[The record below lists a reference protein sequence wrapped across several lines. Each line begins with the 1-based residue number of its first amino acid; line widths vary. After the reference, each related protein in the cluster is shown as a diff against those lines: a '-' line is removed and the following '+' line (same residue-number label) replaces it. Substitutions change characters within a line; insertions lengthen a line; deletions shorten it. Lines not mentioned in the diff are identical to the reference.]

1 MIPVTSLTALDWQP
15 QLHRFGD
22 IVQDVADVDQAIRI
36 ILTTPVRSDPLRP
49 DFGCHGLGLVDRPIQ
64 QAIPAL
70 IADAVTAIDR
80 WEPRAEVVRID
91 YRIEAPAQ
99 LILTV
104 IWRLRLTQDQ
114 NQTTEVALVF
124 A

>member
-1 MIPVTSLTALDWQP
+1 MIPFTTLTALDWQP
-15 QLHRFGD
+15 ELHTYGE

-36 ILTTPVRSDPLRP
+36 ILTTPRRSDPLRP
-49 DFGCHGLGLVDRPIQ
+49 DFGGGWLGLVDRPID

-70 IADAVTAIDR
+70 IADAVTAVAR

-91 YRIEAPAQ
+91 YRVAAPAQ
-99 LILTV
+99 LVLTV
-104 IWRLRLTQDQ
+104 IWRLRLTQET
-114 NQTTEVALVF
+114 QTTEVTYAL